1 MKKKIDKLKFYN
13 KSAKHIMSVSEDGNV
28 IWHSKEN
35 KVNKLE
41 LIEAIHTTLSNM
53 PDLQQ
58 MMRNKVENDIYNE
71 ILDIC
76 NKCVTIEEVISELEG
91 RLIFKKIKQGKDSE

>member
-1 MKKKIDKLKFYN
+1 MKQKNDKLKFYN

-28 IWHSKEN
+28 VWHSKAN
-35 KVNKLE
+35 NVNKLE
-41 LIEAIHTTLSNM
+41 IIEAIHTTLSNM

-76 NKCVTIEEVISELEG
+76 NKCATIKEVISEPEG
-91 RLIFKKIKQGKDSE
+91 RLIFKKIKQEKDSN

>member
-1 MKKKIDKLKFYN
+1 MNKKTDKLKFFN
-13 KSAKHIMSVSEDGNV
+13 KRGKQIMSVNEDGNV

-35 KVNKLE
+35 NVNKLE
-41 LIEAIHTTLSNM
+41 LIEAIHTTLENM
-53 PDLQQ
+53 PDLSS

-76 NKCVTIEEVISELEG
+76 NKWGKIEEVIRELEG
-91 RLIFKKIKQGKDSE
+91 RLIFKKIKQGKESK

>member
-53 PDLQQ
+53 PDLQ
-58 MMRNKVENDIYNE
+58 
-71 ILDIC
+71 
-76 NKCVTIEEVISELEG
+76 
-91 RLIFKKIKQGKDSE
+91 

>member
-1 MKKKIDKLKFYN
+1 
-13 KSAKHIMSVSEDGNV
+13 
-28 IWHSKEN
+28 
-35 KVNKLE
+35 
-41 LIEAIHTTLSNM
+41 
-53 PDLQQ
+53 

-91 RLIFKKIKQGKDSE
+91 RLIFKKIKQEKDSE

>member
-1 MKKKIDKLKFYN
+1 MKKQIDKLKLFN
-13 KSAKHIMSVSEDGNV
+13 KRGKEVMSVSEDGNV

-35 KVNKLE
+35 NVNKVE
-41 LIEAIHTTLSNM
+41 LIEAIHTALENM
-53 PDLQQ
+53 PDLSM

-76 NKCVTIEEVISELEG
+76 NNCVTIEEVKTELEG
-91 RLIFKKIKQGKDSE
+91 RLIFKKIKQGDDSK

>member
-1 MKKKIDKLKFYN
+1 MNKKTDKLKFFN
-13 KSAKHIMSVSEDGNV
+13 KRGKQIMSVSEDGNV

-35 KVNKLE
+35 NVNKLE
-41 LIEAIHTTLSNM
+41 LIEAIHTTLENM
-53 PDLQQ
+53 PDLSS

-76 NKCVTIEEVISELEG
+76 NKCVKIEEVISELEG
-91 RLIFKKIKQGKDSE
+91 RLIFKKIKQGKESK

>member
-1 MKKKIDKLKFYN
+1 MKQKNDKLKFFN
-13 KSAKHIMSVSEDGNV
+13 KRGKEVMSVSEDGNV

-35 KVNKLE
+35 NVNKVE
-41 LIEAIHTTLSNM
+41 LIEAIHTTLENM
-53 PDLQQ
+53 PDLSM

-76 NKCVTIEEVISELEG
+76 NNCVTIEEVITELEG
-91 RLIFKKIKQGKDSE
+91 RLIFKKIKQGKDEQ

>member
-1 MKKKIDKLKFYN
+1 MKQKIDKLKFYN
-13 KSAKHIMSVSEDGNV
+13 KRGKVVMSVSEDGDV

-35 KVNKLE
+35 NVNKVE
-41 LIEAIHTTLSNM
+41 LIEAIHTTLENM
-53 PDLQQ
+53 SDLSS

-76 NKCVTIEEVISELEG
+76 NNCVTIEEVKTEIEG
-91 RLIFKKIKQGKDSE
+91 RLIFKKIKHGKDD